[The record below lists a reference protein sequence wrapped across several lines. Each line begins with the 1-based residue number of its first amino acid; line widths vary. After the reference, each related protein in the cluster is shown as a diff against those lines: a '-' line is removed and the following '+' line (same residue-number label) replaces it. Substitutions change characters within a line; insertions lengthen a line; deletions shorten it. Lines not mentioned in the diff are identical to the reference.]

1 MNSPRALMR
10 CRGAPAFAAC
20 FGLVA
25 LACSPHAAAPAQG
38 SLAPTQPARASDSGG
53 AGRDVA
59 PTEFPADPPAGG
71 ESPPSSCAEAAVL
84 DTLRGKASYY
94 SDRLIG
100 NRTASGERYNARL
113 LTAAHRTLRFGTLVR
128 VTRLPNGPSV
138 TVTVNDRG
146 PFGNSRRIIDLSRA
160 AAERL
165 QMLRAGVVDVSVEVL
180 DCKRSR

>member
-1 MNSPRALMR
+1 M
-10 CRGAPAFAAC
+10 
-20 FGLVA
+20 
-25 LACSPHAAAPAQG
+25 
-38 SLAPTQPARASDSGG
+38 
-53 AGRDVA
+53 
-59 PTEFPADPPAGG
+59 
-71 ESPPSSCAEAAVL
+71 L

-100 NRTASGERYNARL
+100 NRTASGERYDARL